1 VEELRTLVLA
11 ARAGDL
17 ESYGEIVRRFQDLA
31 YGYAYSLLGDLHL
44 AEDAAQQAFVQAYR
58 DLAKLREPEAF
69 PGWLRRIVFT
79 QCNRLTRGKQISAG
93 PLESALDVASTE
105 PGPPEN
111 AARRELREAVL
122 AALRSLPDNER
133 TVTTLFYINGYSQND
148 IAEFLEV
155 PVTTVNGRLR
165 TSRDRLRER
174 MIEMVEEELRRSATD
189 ERFAQH
195 VIKEL
200 IARPR
205 PLEIEGH
212 PLRQIWETIR
222 AELPDYEVIE
232 TEEIVRKDVLPP
244 LVRNDVERGVF
255 DRIAY
260 RPSDETL
267 LRTSMPL
274 STLAA
279 IQGRRPPVRILTA
292 GRVFNAQGWPT
303 PTGKINVAHV
313 CDVLCIEEGFDREA
327 FRSGIERVIH
337 AVLGSVEIDFEW
349 GSDDAHPSKPP
360 IHRAGTFSVQHRGE
374 WYGVCRGGLLTQ
386 EILEQCG
393 YEPDSVGGGHFGFGL
408 ERLAIPKLGIDGPH
422 VLWQPPYTTDFASN
436 T

>member
-1 VEELRTLVLA
+1 MEELRTLVVA

-31 YGYAYSLLGDLHL
+31 YGYAYSLLRDLHL

-58 DLAKLREPEAF
+58 DLTKLREPEAF

-79 QCNRLTRGKQISAG
+79 QCNRLTRGKRIPAG
-93 PLESALDVASTE
+93 PLESALHVPSPE
-105 PGPPEN
+105 PEPPER
-111 AARRELREAVL
+111 AECRELREAVL

-133 TVTTLFYINGYSQND
+133 VATTLFYIDGYSQQD
-148 IAEFLEV
+148 IAEFLGV

-174 MIEMVEEELRRSATD
+174 MIDMVEEELKRSSTD
-189 ERFAQH
+189 ERFSQN
-195 VIKEL
+195 VIRLL

-212 PLRQIWETIR
+212 PLRLIWEAIR
-222 AELPDYEVIE
+222 VELPDYELVE
-232 TEEIVRKDVLPP
+232 TDEVVRKDALPP
-244 LVRNDVERGVF
+244 LVQNDIERGVF

-267 LRTSMPL
+267 LRSSMPL
-274 STLAA
+274 SALAA
-279 IQGRRPPVRILTA
+279 IQGRKPPVRILTV

-313 CDVLCIEEGFDREA
+313 CDVLCIEAGFDRET
-327 FRSGIERVIH
+327 FRSSIERVIH
-337 AVLGSVEIDFEW
+337 AVLGPVEIDFEW
-349 GSDDAHPSKPP
+349 GSDDARPGKPP
-360 IHRAGTFSVQHRGE
+360 IHCAGAFSVQHRGE
-374 WYGVCRGGLLTQ
+374 WYGVCRGGLLTP
-386 EILEQCG
+386 ELLKECA
-393 YEPDSVGGGHFGFGL
+393 YEPDLVNGAHFGFGL
-408 ERLAIPKLGIDGPH
+408 ERLAMPKLGIDGPH
-422 VLWQPPYTTDFASN
+422 ELWQPPYVPD
-436 T
+436 